1 MNVWLAPPM
10 LAASVVMVLFA
21 LIPYRFRYVRLAL
34 VIGWAAVWSDGAP
47 SGHWVDVSGVVAT
60 VGALGVL
67 GLVFWREDAAAKSPH
82 GDSN

>member
-1 MNVWLAPPM
+1 M
-10 LAASVVMVLFA
+10 LVASVVMVLFA
-21 LIPYRFRYVRLAL
+21 LVPYRFRHVRLAL

-47 SGHWVDVSGVVAT
+47 SGDWVDVSGVFVI

-67 GLVFWREDAAAKSPH
+67 GFVFWREAPAAKSPH